1 MHDMIETKGS
11 AAIRAVAAVV
21 SAIPKTIAEAGEH
34 GAPSVMLF
42 MAMQSQGCTKSQFD
56 MVMAVLVDCRK
67 IHLRF
72 DRYFIGGAK

>member
-1 MHDMIETKGS
+1 
-11 AAIRAVAAVV
+11 
-21 SAIPKTIAEAGEH
+21 
-34 GAPSVMLF
+34 MLF

-56 MVMAVLVDCRK
+56 MVMAVLVDCSK